1 MLPDRKRSEFTLSH
15 YGQKRVAD
23 MTRDELATAL
33 EDMVWRYQLLHAAK
47 LAASLKP
54 IETTVETGQSVL
66 EALFAEPNAT
76 QPVGSVIHP

>member
-47 LAASLKP
+47 INTPLKP
-54 IETTVETGQSVL
+54 IEATVETGQAIL
-66 EALFAEPNAT
+66 EALFADPTAS
-76 QPVGSVIHP
+76 VGSVIHP

>member
-23 MTRDELATAL
+23 MSRDELATAL

-47 LAASLKP
+47 LNTGLKP
-54 IETTVETGQSVL
+54 IETTVETGQAVL